1 MIMLQAG
8 DSGFISFF
16 PLILIAVAF
25 YFLILRPQQK
35 EQKERTTMQGALAK
49 GDRIVTAGGV
59 HGTVTGTEEQIVT
72 VEIGNVKGDR
82 VRIKV
87 DRTKVERRLDSVDKS
102 GS

>member
-1 MIMLQAG
+1 M
-8 DSGFISFF
+8 
-16 PLILIAVAF
+16 
-25 YFLILRPQQK
+25 
-35 EQKERTTMQGALAK
+35 
-49 GDRIVTAGGV
+49 TAGGV

-72 VEIGNVKGDR
+72 VEIANVKGDR